1 MANIKVSSE
10 NLASVSTQL
19 SSGAN
24 ELQGTL
30 SQLRG
35 LVDSMGGE
43 WEGAGSTAF
52 SELYAEFNTAG
63 AQLNESLVGISTML
77 GKAAGYYAES
87 ETNVAN
93 AFRI

>member
-10 NLASVSTQL
+10 NLTAVSGQL
-19 SSGAN
+19 SSGAS

-30 SQLRG
+30 AQLRS

-52 SELYAEFNTAG
+52 TELYSEFNTAG
-63 AQLNESLVGISTML
+63 IQLNESLVGISSML
-77 GKAAGYYAES
+77 SKAANYYAES
-87 ETNVAN
+87 ESNVAN
-93 AFRI
+93 AFRV